1 LWPSPFTIPHG
12 ILLLIRLVVCRNTIR
27 PRQQLLDKKM
37 VWGLDQKRTVFIAVL
52 EQYFKVE
59 LQEEYSQMLIEDKF
73 DEEVSDQEHEWVV
86 PTKTNKLRNVL
97 ALKKRKIKTLKSQIP
112 V

>member
-1 LWPSPFTIPHG
+1 
-12 ILLLIRLVVCRNTIR
+12 
-27 PRQQLLDKKM
+27 
-37 VWGLDQKRTVFIAVL
+37 
-52 EQYFKVE
+52 
-59 LQEEYSQMLIEDKF
+59 MLIEDKF